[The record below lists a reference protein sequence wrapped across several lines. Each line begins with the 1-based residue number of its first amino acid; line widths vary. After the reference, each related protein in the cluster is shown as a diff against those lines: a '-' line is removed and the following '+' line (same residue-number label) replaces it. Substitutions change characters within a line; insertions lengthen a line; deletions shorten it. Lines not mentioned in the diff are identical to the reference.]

1 MPALIADI
9 ADDQIIVTSAVSAAD
24 QPDAPKRSC
33 KSLLDT
39 GSQATMISRKIVDDL
54 GIAFIGRK
62 NILPVSGEI
71 IATEQYRVR
80 LDIPIQATRTMPG
93 GTVRQKDD
101 FRGATLNVLLLP
113 YQPEDYDIILG
124 MDFLAPF
131 HMTVAAGKLI
141 MSG

>member
-9 ADDQIIVTSAVSAAD
+9 TDDKIIVTSAVSAAD
-24 QPDAPKRSC
+24 HQETLKNKYR
-33 KSLLDT
+33 SLLDT
-39 GSQATMISRKIVDDL
+39 GSQATMISQKIVDNL
-54 GIAFIGRK
+54 GLSVTGERH
-62 NILPVSGEI
+62 ILPVSGEI
-71 IATEQYRVR
+71 ILTDRYRVR
-80 LDIPIQATRTMPG
+80 LDIPLQIPRTMPD

-101 FRGATLNVLLLP
+101 FRGATLNVLLFP

-124 MDFLAPF
+124 MDFLTPF